1 MLDSGALMRDKT
13 STIPR
18 RHGAVSTG
26 EARGA
31 LGLLK
36 LSPSGSPIVSYALRS
51 LLGLLLLAGAG
62 ALIAQYLNGAFNQLP
77 WQMLQLVLRRP

>member
-1 MLDSGALMRDKT
+1 M
-13 STIPR
+13 
-18 RHGAVSTG
+18 
-26 EARGA
+26 
-31 LGLLK
+31 
-36 LSPSGSPIVSYALRS
+36 SYALRS